1 MTTKCFVL
9 EYDSQINNYMKLLQQ
24 NKKETELYNKLNN
37 IKDETQEQ
45 TYNHLK
51 MLDNYLDEIL
61 KTPGLSNEDIYNI
74 KIDQENIYKT
84 LENITD
90 SIDSI
95 NKDTNK
101 CELNKSNQQPLPKS
115 PNITININNDGEKNT
130 KAKLLS
136 LLKKNKIKLTNN

>member
-37 IKDETQEQ
+37 TKDETQEQ

-136 LLKKNKIKLTNN
+136 LLKNNKIKLTNN

>member
-37 IKDETQEQ
+37 TKDETQEQ

-51 MLDNYLDEIL
+51 ILDNYLDEIL

>member
-24 NKKETELYNKLNN
+24 NKKETERYNKLNN
-37 IKDETQEQ
+37 TKDETQEQ

-136 LLKKNKIKLTNN
+136 LLKNNKIKLTNN

>member
-24 NKKETELYNKLNN
+24 NKKETEVYNKLNN
-37 IKDETQEQ
+37 TKDETQEQ

>member
-1 MTTKCFVL
+1 
-9 EYDSQINNYMKLLQQ
+9 MKLLQQ

-37 IKDETQEQ
+37 TKDETQEQ

-51 MLDNYLDEIL
+51 ILDNYLDEIL